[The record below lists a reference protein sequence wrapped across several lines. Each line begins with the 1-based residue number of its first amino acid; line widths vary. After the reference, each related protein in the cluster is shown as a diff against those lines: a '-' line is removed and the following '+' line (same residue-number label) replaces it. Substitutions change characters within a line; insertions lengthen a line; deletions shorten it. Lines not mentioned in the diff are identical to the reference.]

1 MNVDRILG
9 SLREAKDARSIE
21 IGVETGVLPEE
32 LRGTAE
38 FISPETLVRRGV
50 LTPAELARLRRWTE
64 HLERAML
71 VSRRLPSSTP
81 DEVLER
87 LRVPGALFGKYVL
100 VSPIGSGGMGAVHRA
115 WDTELSRWVA
125 LKMLSESEDQ
135 ESRARFV
142 REARAVAGLD
152 HPGIIP
158 VYEAGQ
164 VEGDFYI
171 AMKLIEGSSL
181 GGMRPPAREAAR
193 LLRDASR
200 AVHAAHQRGIIHRDL
215 KPANLLLE
223 SSGRVY
229 VSDFGIA
236 HEIRVDTRLTASGC
250 LLGTPAYMAP
260 EQARGELARIGPS
273 TDVYSLGVTLYE
285 LLTGGPPFQDENL
298 YELMKRVVEEDPVR
312 VRTLNP
318 GVDADLETIVQRT
331 LEKDPARRYP
341 SALALAE
348 DLDRYLAGEPVAARG
363 PGLPYH
369 LKKHLGKN
377 PLRTASLLAAIVG
390 LAAAVVYLNARLVFF
405 RAQRVVE
412 RAAQEQHAQQ
422 LKAAIQKEA
431 LLKRNVAEASE
442 LLRRALEQVKD
453 AKALWRVR
461 TSRREQWEQL
471 FDSALEITDAA
482 IAKYPD
488 LPGGPYTRGEILQAR
503 GRWSEAID
511 ALTRAIE
518 LEPTLPE
525 AWYRRGLCHLELYSQ
540 ALSEQPS
547 DSSARKAGTSE
558 ASRRARAAPHK
569 ERALADLRRHAVL
582 RGRKDDPE
590 SRYAQAAISYA
601 EGRYEE
607 AEQLC
612 DRILAETQTDEGVW
626 LLRANVQSARKEFAA
641 AVRTVD
647 TLVSSV
653 MPQCAEAYHV
663 RGVARMGLQEIA
675 EAREDFQKALV
686 LDPKASC
693 ARIDLGWACGELGDY
708 AGEIEACSKAIET
721 HPRSAR
727 AYAHRAWA
735 KGQLGDHRGKIE
747 DCSKAIELD
756 PGYAS
761 AYNYRAVAKLHLE
774 DARGAVEDATKAIE
788 LDPLHTVS
796 HSNRAVAFLKLN
808 SRKEALADIE
818 KAIELEPQAAYL
830 TTRSAIKAALG
841 DLKGA
846 LNDANRSVEM
856 QPGSSEHWINRAKLR
871 NLLSDWRG
879 AEEDFSAALGL
890 DPSIVVLWIDRAS
903 VRFQLRNFR
912 GAIEDASRALEQSP
926 GSQEA
931 LKVRLASR
939 GESGDLP
946 GMVEDCTRLL
956 ALDPHSILAYSNRG
970 SGRAR
975 LKEWNGA
982 EEDLNKALELDPRLA
997 GAYSSRA
1004 VVRGNQQRW
1013 ADALSDAEKATQ
1025 LEPQAAKHWLNR
1037 GWVYGSQGDY
1047 PHEIADCTRA
1057 LELDPSCESAREN
1070 RAWARMRSGD
1080 FSGAAED
1087 YAWLWARH
1095 PKNGRHL
1102 ADRGQALLKAGNPR
1116 AALADFRQA
1125 LELSPGLRGEVE
1137 PLADEC
1143 QKRLGG
1149 N

>member
-21 IGVETGVLPEE
+21 IGVEAGVIPEE

-64 HLERAML
+64 HLERALL

-81 DEVLER
+81 EEVQQR

-100 VSPIGSGGMGAVHRA
+100 VSPIGSGGMGTVHRA

-125 LKMLSESEDQ
+125 LKLLSESEDQ

-158 VYEAGQ
+158 VYEAAQ

-181 GGMRPPAREAAR
+181 RGMRPEPREAAR

-200 AVHAAHQRGIIHRDL
+200 AVHAAHERGIIHRDL

-260 EQARGELARIGPS
+260 EQARGELARIGAP

-298 YELMKRVVEEDPVR
+298 YELMKRVVEEEPVR
-312 VRTLNP
+312 LRTLNP
-318 GVDADLETIVQRT
+318 QASADLETIVLRC

-341 SALALAE
+341 TARALAD
-348 DLDRYLAGEPVAARG
+348 DLDRYLAGEPVQARS
-363 PGLPYH
+363 PGLPYL
-369 LKKHLGKN
+369 LKKRLGKN
-377 PLRTASLLAAIVG
+377 PLRTIALVAAIGG
-390 LAAAVVYLNARLVFF
+390 LVASVVYLNVRLVFF
-405 RAQRVVE
+405 RAERVAE
-412 RAAQEQHAQQ
+412 RAAQEQHAEL

-461 TSRREQWEQL
+461 TSHREQWEQL

-511 ALTRAIE
+511 CFTRAIE

-525 AWYRRGLCHLELYSQ
+525 AWYRRGLCHLELFSQ
-540 ALSEQPS
+540 ALSEQSS
-547 DSSARKAGTSE
+547 DTSANKTSSSE

-569 ERALADLRRHAVL
+569 ERALADLWKHAQL

-590 SRYAQAAISYA
+590 SRSAQAAISYV

-607 AEQLC
+607 AELLC
-612 DRILAETQTDEGVW
+612 DRILAEAQTDEGVW
-626 LLRANVQSARKEFAA
+626 LLRANIQTARREYVA

-653 MPQCAEAYHV
+653 MPQCSEAYHV
-663 RGVARMGLQEIA
+663 RGIARMGLREYA
-675 EAREDFQKALV
+675 EARNDFAKTLD
-686 LDPKASC
+686 LDPRATC
-693 ARIDLGWACGELGDY
+693 ARVDFGWACGELGDF

-721 HPRSAR
+721 ASRPAR
-727 AYAHRAWA
+727 AYAQRGWA
-735 KGQLGDHRGKIE
+735 RGRLGDFAGKLQ
-747 DCSKAIELD
+747 DCTKAIELD
-756 PGYAS
+756 PGYAT
-761 AYNYRAVAKLHLE
+761 AYNYRSVAKLTLNDNAGAIE
-774 DARGAVEDATKAIE
+774 DASKAIE
-788 LDPLHTVS
+788 LDPTQDAAY
-796 HSNRAVAFLKLN
+796 SNRASGLAKLG
-808 SRKEALADIE
+808 RLKEALADCDKAVELSPRLDYIALRCVVKTAAGDLKGALEDARLAIE
-818 KAIELEPQAAYL
+818 RNPASSEARLSRARVRGALQDWKGQVEDCNEAIRLDPRLSFAWLLRAEARFKMKDFPAAVLDATKAIDLGPENQEAIKVRMAARGEAGDWRGMIEDCNRLLALDPTSAHAYANRGAGRARIRDWKAADEDLGKAIELEPRRA
-830 TTRSAIKAALG
+830 TT
-841 DLKGA
+841 
-846 LNDANRSVEM
+846 
-856 QPGSSEHWINRAKLR
+856 
-871 NLLSDWRG
+871 
-879 AEEDFSAALGL
+879 
-890 DPSIVVLWIDRAS
+890 
-903 VRFQLRNFR
+903 
-912 GAIEDASRALEQSP
+912 
-926 GSQEA
+926 
-931 LKVRLASR
+931 
-939 GESGDLP
+939 
-946 GMVEDCTRLL
+946 
-956 ALDPHSILAYSNRG
+956 YST
-970 SGRAR
+970 
-975 LKEWNGA
+975 
-982 EEDLNKALELDPRLA
+982 
-997 GAYSSRA
+997 RA
-1004 VVRGNQQRW
+1004 VVRGNLQQW
-1013 ADALSDAEKATQ
+1013 DAALRDAEKAVE
-1025 LEPQAAKHWLNR
+1025 LEPGAASHLVNR
-1037 GWVYGSQGDY
+1037 GWVCGSKGDY
-1047 PHEIADCTRA
+1047 PREIADCTRA
-1057 LELDPSCESAREN
+1057 MTLDPAYEGAYEN

-1080 FSGAAED
+1080 YRGAAED
-1087 YAWLWARH
+1087 YGVLHARH
-1095 PKNGRHL
+1095 PDNGRHL
-1102 ADRGQALLKAGNPR
+1102 VDRGQALLKAGDPR
-1116 AALADFRQA
+1116 AALDDFRLA
-1125 LELSPGLRGEVE
+1125 LKRSPGLRGEVE
-1137 PLADEC
+1137 PLIADGE
-1143 QKRLGG
+1143 KRLGG

>member
-21 IGVETGVLPEE
+21 IGVEAGVIPEE
-32 LRGTAE
+32 LRGTGD

-64 HLERAML
+64 HLERALL
-71 VSRRLPSSTP
+71 VSRRLPSTTP
-81 DEVLER
+81 EEVLQR
-87 LRVPGALFGKYVL
+87 LRVPGALLGKYVL

-125 LKMLSESEDQ
+125 LKLLSESEDQ

-181 GGMRPPAREAAR
+181 RGMRPPAREAAR

-200 AVHAAHQRGIIHRDL
+200 AVHAAHERGLIHRDL

-236 HEIRVDTRLTASGC
+236 HEIRVDTRLTASGS

-260 EQARGELARIGPS
+260 EQARGELARIGAP

-318 GVDADLETIVQRT
+318 DAGLDLEMIVQRC
-331 LEKDPARRYP
+331 LEKDPSQRYP

-369 LKKHLGKN
+369 LRKRLGKN
-377 PLRTASLLAAIVG
+377 PFRTISLIAAIAG

-405 RAQRVVE
+405 RAERSAE
-412 RAAQEQHAQQ
+412 RAAQERHAEQ

-431 LLKRNVAEASE
+431 LLKQNVAEASE

-461 TSRREQWEQL
+461 TSRREQWERL

-482 IAKYPD
+482 IAKYPE

-511 ALTRAIE
+511 SLNRAIE
-518 LEPTLPE
+518 LEPQLPE

-540 ALSEQPS
+540 ALSEQAS
-547 DSSARKAGTSE
+547 ESSELKASGSE
-558 ASRRARAAPHK
+558 ASRRARGAPHK

-590 SRYAQAAISYA
+590 SRYAQAAISYI

-612 DRILAETQTDEGVW
+612 DRILAEAQTDEAVW
-626 LLRANVQSARKEFAA
+626 LLRANVQTARKEYAA

-647 TLVSSV
+647 TLLSSV

-663 RGVARMGLQEIA
+663 RGVARMGLRELV
-675 EAREDFQKALV
+675 EARDDFAKTLG
-686 LDPKASC
+686 LDPKATC
-693 ARIDLGWACGELGDY
+693 ARVDFGWASGELGDF
-708 AGEIEACSKAIET
+708 AGEIDACTKAIET
-721 HPRSAR
+721 DPRSAR
-727 AYAHRAWA
+727 AYAQRGWA
-735 KGQLGDHRGKIE
+735 KGKLDDFRGKVE
-747 DCSKAIELD
+747 DCSKAIEID
-756 PGYAS
+756 PGYVD
-761 AYNYRAVAKLHLE
+761 AYNYRAVGLLHLG
-774 DARGAVEDATKAIE
+774 DARGALEDTTKAIE
-788 LDPLHTVS
+788 IDPLHAVAY
-796 HSNRAVAFLKLN
+796 SNRAMAHLKR
-808 SRKEALADIE
+808 SSFKEALADIE
-818 KAIELEPQAAYL
+818 KAIELDPRAYNF
-830 TTRSAIKAALG
+830 TTRCSIKVALG

-846 LNDANRSVEM
+846 LADGTRAVEM
-856 QPGSSEHWINRAKLR
+856 DPGTADHWQNRGKVRACLQDWPGAEKDYDEALRLDPRGSSA
-871 NLLSDWRG
+871 
-879 AEEDFSAALGL
+879 
-890 DPSIVVLWIDRAS
+890 WIDRAEA
-903 VRFQLRNFR
+903 RFKLRKFR
-912 GAIEDASRALEQSP
+912 GAADDATNALELSP

-931 LKVRLASR
+931 LKVRLAAR
-939 GESGDLP
+939 GEAADWR
-946 GMVEDCTRLL
+946 GMIEDCTRLIT
-956 ALDPHSILAYSNRG
+956 LDPASAHAYMNRG
-970 SGRAR
+970 AGRAR
-975 LKEWNGA
+975 LSEWKAA
-982 EEDLNKALELDPRLA
+982 EEDLSRALELEPGRA
-997 GAYSSRA
+997 GAYSTRA
-1004 VVRGNQQRW
+1004 VVRGNLKKW
-1013 ADALSDAEKATQ
+1013 NAALCDAEKAVE
-1025 LEPQAAKHWLNR
+1025 LEPGSAGNLVNR
-1037 GWVYGSQGDY
+1037 GWVYGSKGDY
-1047 PHEIADCTRA
+1047 QREISDCTRA
-1057 LELDPSCESAREN
+1057 MALDPASEGAHEN

-1080 FSGAAED
+1080 YRGAAED
-1087 YAWLWARH
+1087 YGWLVVRH
-1095 PKNGRHL
+1095 PSSGRPL
-1102 ADRGQALLKAGNPR
+1102 ADRGQALLKAGDPR

-1125 LELSPGLRGEVE
+1125 LELSPGLQGEVE
-1137 PLADEC
+1137 PFVADCE
-1143 QKRLGG
+1143 KRLGG
-1149 N
+1149 D

>member
-21 IGVETGVLPEE
+21 IGVEAGVIPEE

-50 LTPAELARLRRWTE
+50 LTPAELAKLRRWTE

-81 DEVLER
+81 EEVMER

-100 VSPIGSGGMGAVHRA
+100 VSSIGSGGMGAVHRA

-181 GGMRPPAREAAR
+181 RGMRPAPREAAR
-193 LLRDASR
+193 LLRDAAR
-200 AVHAAHQRGIIHRDL
+200 AVHAAHERGIIHRDL

-223 SSGRVY
+223 STGRVY

-260 EQARGELARIGPS
+260 EQARGDLARIGAP
-273 TDVYSLGVTLYE
+273 TDVYSLGVTLFE
-285 LLTGGPPFQDENL
+285 LLCGGPPFQDENL

-318 GVDADLETIVQRT
+318 EVDADLETIVMRS

-348 DLDRYLAGEPVAARG
+348 DLDRYLAGEPVAARS

-369 LKKHLGKN
+369 LKKTLGKN
-377 PLRTASLLAAIVG
+377 PLRSAAIIVAIAG
-390 LAAAVVYLNARLVFF
+390 LAATVVYLNVRLVSS
-405 RAQRVVE
+405 RAE
-412 RAAQEQHAQQ
+412 RAAQEEHARQ
-422 LKAAIQKEA
+422 LKAAIQKET
-431 LLKRNVAEASE
+431 LLKRNIAEASE

-461 TSRREQWEQL
+461 TSRREQWERL

-503 GRWSEAID
+503 GRWSDAID
-511 ALTRAIE
+511 AFTRAIE

-547 DSSARKAGTSE
+547 DSSTRKASSSE

-601 EGRYEE
+601 EGRYQE

-626 LLRANVQSARKEFAA
+626 LLRANIQSARKEYAA

-663 RGVARMGLQEIA
+663 RGVARMGLQEVA
-675 EAREDFQKALV
+675 EARDDFAKTLS

-693 ARIDLGWACGELGDY
+693 ARVDFGWACGELGDF
-708 AGEIEACSKAIET
+708 AGEIEACTKAIET
-721 HPRSAR
+721 DPHPAR

-735 KGQLGDHRGKIE
+735 KGQLGDHHGKLE
-747 DCSKAIELD
+747 DCTKAIEHD
-756 PGYAS
+756 PGYAG

-774 DARGAVEDATKAIE
+774 DAKGAAEDATKAIE

-796 HSNRAVAFLKLN
+796 YSNRAVAYLKLG
-808 SRKEALADIE
+808 SFQDALADIE
-818 KAIELEPQAAYL
+818 KAIGLEPQAGYI
-830 TTRSAIKAALG
+830 TTRSTIKAALG

-846 LNDANRSVEM
+846 LVDANRSIELT
-856 QPGSSEHWINRAKLR
+856 PGSSETWINRAKVRALMQ
-871 NLLSDWRG
+871 DWRA
-879 AEEDFSAALGL
+879 AEEDYSAALKI
-890 DPSIVVLWIDRAS
+890 DPSILPLWMDRAGA
-903 VRFQLRNFR
+903 RFKLRNYR
-912 GAIEDASRALEQSP
+912 GAVEDATKAMELAPSN
-926 GSQEA
+926 QEA
-931 LKVRLASR
+931 VKIRLAAR
-939 GESGDLP
+939 GEMGDLK
-946 GMVEDCTRLL
+946 GMVDDCSRLIV
-956 ALDPHSILAYSNRG
+956 LDPNCALAYSNRG
-970 SGRAR
+970 SGRAQ
-975 LKEWNGA
+975 LNDYKGA
-982 EEDLNKALELDPRLA
+982 EEDLDKALQLDPRMA
-997 GAYSSRA
+997 GAYASRA
-1004 VVRGNQQRW
+1004 VARGNQKRW
-1013 ADALSDAEKATQ
+1013 AEAQRDAEKAVE
-1025 LEPQAAKHWLNR
+1025 LEPQSAKHLLNR

-1047 PHEIADCTRA
+1047 KREIADCTRA
-1057 LELDPSCESAREN
+1057 IEIDPGYENAREN

-1080 FSGAAED
+1080 FPGAAED
-1087 YAWLWARH
+1087 YGWLAARH
-1095 PKNGRHL
+1095 PGNGRNSL
-1102 ADRGQALLKAGNPR
+1102 ERGRALLKAGDPR
-1116 AALADFRQA
+1116 GALAEFRLAVQR
-1125 LELSPGLRGEVE
+1125 SPGLKGEVE
-1137 PLADEC
+1137 PLVADCE
-1143 QKRLGG
+1143 KRLGG

>member
-21 IGVETGVLPEE
+21 IGVEAGVIPEE

-50 LTPAELARLRRWTE
+50 LTPTELARLRRWTE
-64 HLERAML
+64 HLERALL

-81 DEVLER
+81 EEVLLR

-100 VSPIGSGGMGAVHRA
+100 VSSIGSGGMGAVHRA

-125 LKMLSESEDQ
+125 LKMLSESEDK

-181 GGMRPPAREAAR
+181 RGMRPKPHEAAK
-193 LLRDASR
+193 LLRDAAR
-200 AVHAAHQRGIIHRDL
+200 AVHAAHERGIIHRDL

-223 SSGRVY
+223 SSGRIY

-260 EQARGELARIGPS
+260 EQARGELAQIGAP

-285 LLTGGPPFQDENL
+285 LLAGGPPFQDENL
-298 YELMKRVVEEDPVR
+298 YELMKRVIEEDPVR
-312 VRTLNP
+312 VRTLSP
-318 GVDADLETIVQRT
+318 ELDVDLETIVMRC
-331 LEKDPARRYP
+331 LEKEPARRYP
-341 SALALAE
+341 TALALAE
-348 DLDRYLAGEPVAARG
+348 DLERYLAGEPVAARS

-369 LKKHLGKN
+369 LKKRLGKN
-377 PLRTASLLAAIVG
+377 PLRTISLGVAIIG
-390 LAAAVVYLNARLVFF
+390 LAAAVVVLSLRLVSS
-405 RAQRVVE
+405 RAE
-412 RAAQEQHAQQ
+412 RAVQEQHALQ
-422 LKAAIQKEA
+422 LKAAIQKETR
-431 LLKRNVAEASE
+431 LKRNIAEASE

-461 TSRREQWEQL
+461 TSRREQWERL

-547 DSSARKAGTSE
+547 DSSTRKASSSE

-569 ERALADLRRHAVL
+569 QRALADLRRHAVL

-626 LLRANVQSARKEFAA
+626 LLRANVQSARKEYAA
-641 AVRTVD
+641 AIRTVD

-663 RGVARMGLQEIA
+663 RGVARMGLSEIA
-675 EAREDFQKALV
+675 EARNDFAKALN

-693 ARIDLGWACGELGDY
+693 ARVDLGWACGELGDY
-708 AGEIEACSKAIET
+708 AGEIEACTKAIET
-721 HPRSAR
+721 DPHPAR

-747 DCSKAIELD
+747 DCTKALEHD
-756 PGYAS
+756 PGYAA
-761 AYNYRAVAKLHLE
+761 AYNYRAVARLSLE
-774 DARGAVEDATKAIE
+774 DARGAADDATKAIE
-788 LDPLHTVS
+788 LDPLHAVAY
-796 HSNRAVAFLKLN
+796 SNRSIAHLKLL
-808 SRKEALADIE
+808 SLQEALADID
-818 KAIELEPQAAYL
+818 KALQLEPQPGFI
-830 TTRSAIKAALG
+830 TTRSTIRAALG

-846 LNDANRSVEM
+846 LVDANRSIELK
-856 QPGSSEHWINRAKLR
+856 PASSEAWINRGKVR
-871 NLLSDWRG
+871 GLLKDWRG
-879 AEEDFSAALGL
+879 AEEDYSAALKIE
-890 DPSIVVLWIDRAS
+890 PTIAPLWMDRAGA
-903 VRFQLRNFR
+903 RFKLRDYR
-912 GAIEDASRALEQSP
+912 GAIDDATRAMELDPKSL
-926 GSQEA
+926 EA
-931 LKVRLASR
+931 LKVRLAAR
-939 GESGDLP
+939 GESGDLK
-946 GMVEDCTRLL
+946 GMVDDCSRLI
-956 ALDPHSILAYSNRG
+956 ALDPRSALAYSNRG
-970 SGRAR
+970 SGRAK
-975 LKEWNGA
+975 LKDYKGA
-982 EEDLNKALELDPRLA
+982 EEDLNKAIELDPRMA
-997 GAYSSRA
+997 SAYASRA
-1004 VVRGNQQRW
+1004 VVRGEQKQW
-1013 ADALSDAEKATQ
+1013 TEALKDSEKAIE
-1025 LEPQAAKHWLNR
+1025 LEPRSPKNLVNR
-1037 GWVYGSQGDY
+1037 GWVYGSKGDFAR
-1047 PHEIADCTRA
+1047 EIQDCTRA
-1057 LELDPSCESAREN
+1057 IELDPTYENAREN
-1070 RAWARMRSGD
+1070 RAWARMRNRD
-1080 FSGAAED
+1080 YTGAAED
-1087 YAWLWARH
+1087 YGWLSARH
-1095 PKNGRHL
+1095 PGKGRHL
-1102 ADRGQALLKAGNPR
+1102 ADRGQALLKSGNPR

-1125 LELSPGLRGEVE
+1125 LQLTPGLKGEVE
-1137 PLADEC
+1137 PLIADCE
-1143 QKRLGG
+1143 KRLGG